1 MMLLHTVKK
10 LFSLSVEY
18 RFIYH
23 SIVIVFIETN
33 PILIINFYLLLDI
46 VEFEL
51 KFAAEVVTN
60 MVDFVIS
67 NLHTQKQKQNNSSF
81 HLIVSLVKQK

>member
-18 RFIYH
+18 IFIYH
-23 SIVIVFIETN
+23 SIVIVFMETN

>member
-18 RFIYH
+18 IFIYH
-23 SIVIVFIETN
+23 SIVIVFMETN

-51 KFAAEVVTN
+51 KFAAEDVTN

-81 HLIVSLVKQK
+81 HLIASSVKQK